1 MPRVTRRSSRSQESA
16 SLPPQP
22 VQVLAKALLPLVA
35 GVASARKGVLE
46 LVHTIGIEVLKQLL
60 VADAEQLVGTKGMHQ
75 PDRSSNHWGSTPTQL
90 PFGGR
95 RIRLHRPRVR
105 SKEGEEMALPTLE
118 ALQGVDPMPERVVEQ
133 ILLGVSTRGYGRSL
147 EPVPE
152 TVEARGTSKSAV
164 GRKLVSTTAGKVQ
177 EYLTR
182 RLDDVKLV
190 AMMADGIQVAG
201 GAVIVALGI
210 TLEGRKVALGL
221 WSGSTENTEVCT
233 SLLQDLIDRGLSV
246 EERILAVIDGG
257 KGLRRA
263 LQNVFGD
270 RVLVQ
275 RCRVH
280 KVRNVLDHL
289 SKGRHGYVRKA
300 MHDAYRSGS
309 AKEARKKLQALAS
322 WLERNGEEG
331 AAASL
336 REGLEETL
344 TVLKLELSPTLARLL
359 ATTNA
364 IENLMG
370 TIRRVSRNVKRWR
383 GGGMARRWS
392 GLGLMIAEKRF
403 RRIKGHA
410 RLGELVRALRKKETG
425 EGKQEKAA

>member
-1 MPRVTRRSSRSQESA
+1 MPRSTRRRARRQPCA

-22 VQVLAKALLPLVA
+22 VQGLARALLPLVA
-35 GVASARKGVLE
+35 GVASTRRHVLE
-46 LVHTIGIEVLKQLL
+46 WVHTIGIEVLKQML
-60 VADAEQLVGTKGMHQ
+60 VADAEQLVGTKGKHQ
-75 PDRSSNHWGSTPTQL
+75 ADRTSHHWGSTSTQL

-95 RIRLHRPRVR
+95 RIRLRRPRVR
-105 SKEGEEMALPTLE
+105 SKEGEEIALPTLE
-118 ALQGVDPMPERVVEQ
+118 ELQGTDPMPERVVEQ

-147 EPVPE
+147 EPLPE
-152 TVEARGTSKSAV
+152 TVEGRGTSKSAV
-164 GRKLVSTTAGKVQ
+164 GRKLVSTTAGKAE
-177 EYLTR
+177 EYLTS

-190 AMMADGIQVAG
+190 AMMVDGIQVAEG
-201 GAVIVALGI
+201 TVIVALGI
-210 TLEGRKVALGL
+210 TLDGRKVPLGL
-221 WSGSTENTEVCT
+221 WSGSTENTEVST
-233 SLLQDLIDRGLSV
+233 SLLQDLIDRGLSI

-263 LQNVFGD
+263 LQSVLGD

-280 KVRNVLDHL
+280 KVRNVLGHL
-289 SKGRHGYVRKA
+289 SKRRHGYVRRA
-300 MHDAYRSGS
+300 MHDAYHSGS
-309 AKEARKKLQALAS
+309 ATKARKKLQSLAS

-331 AAASL
+331 AAGSL

-344 TVLKLELSPTLARLL
+344 TVLKLELSPTLTRAL

-364 IENLMG
+364 VENLIG

-383 GGGMARRWS
+383 GNGMARRWS
-392 GLGLMIAEKRF
+392 ALGLMTAEKRF

-410 RLGELVRALRKKETG
+410 RLGELLRALRAKDTG
-425 EGKQEKAA
+425 EEEKEAA